1 MSCVLLSPHRGL
13 MKGRMIPTVH
23 LRPTAEPFTL
33 LIIMRGYGREN
44 YRREGTLFELR
55 EVFLIFA
62 YYIAPIM
69 DHDIFISYSSKQKS
83 VADGVCHFLEE
94 NGYKCWMAP
103 RDIPAGSAY
112 GDLIDEAIVNSKLVV
127 LVFSQAAALSKWVK
141 GEINVAFDENKYIL
155 PFRIDETKIAGGFR
169 VMLNQMHWVDAFPH
183 YAEKLPVLLE
193 SIRNLIGE
201 RRNPNERVVEKEPEI
216 NISEGMEDKDPKD
229 KGETGDLEKLELAP
243 QMEFS
248 VKGVFFKM
256 ILVEG
261 GRFLMGAADDDGDA
275 ELIERPR
282 HGVTLSD
289 YYIGETLVT
298 QDLWQAVM
306 GKNPSY
312 RKGPDLPVDSVPWK
326 VINEP
331 GGFFDRLQAA
341 LSDQIPISWRF
352 RAPTEAEW
360 EYAARGGRKSNGYK
374 YSGSDNIE
382 RVAWHK
388 GNSEG
393 KTHPVK
399 QKEPNELGLYDMSGN
414 VWEPCMDMCSS
425 YHEGEFNDP
434 FGPIRGWA
442 RASRGG
448 AFDVRYKKH
457 RVSYRGIHT
466 SGHFS
471 GLRLVLQIGKKRD

>member
-1 MSCVLLSPHRGL
+1 
-13 MKGRMIPTVH
+13 
-23 LRPTAEPFTL
+23 
-33 LIIMRGYGREN
+33 
-44 YRREGTLFELR
+44 
-55 EVFLIFA
+55 
-62 YYIAPIM
+62 M

-83 VADGVCHFLEE
+83 VADGVCHYLEE
-94 NGYKCWMAP
+94 NGYRCWMAP
-103 RDIPAGSAY
+103 RDIPAGSTY
-112 GDLIDEAIVNSKLVV
+112 GDLIDNAIVDSKLVV
-127 LVFSQAAALSKWVK
+127 LVFSQSAALSKWVK
-141 GEINVAFDENKYIL
+141 GEINVAFDEDKYIL

-193 SIRNLIGE
+193 SISNLIGE
-201 RRNPNERVVEKEPEI
+201 RRNPNERVREKEPEI
-216 NISEGMEDKDPKD
+216 DKSEGPKD
-229 KGETGDLEKLELAP
+229 KEETGDRERLECAP
-243 QMEFS
+243 QIEFS
-248 VKGVFFKM
+248 VKGVSFKM

-261 GRFLMGAADDDGDA
+261 GRFLMGAAEGDEDA
-275 ELIERPR
+275 SSDELPR

-312 RKGPDLPVDSVPWK
+312 QKGPDLPVDSVSWK
-326 VINEP
+326 VISEP
-331 GGFFDRLQAA
+331 GGFFDRLHAA
-341 LSDQIPISWRF
+341 LLDQIPASWRF

-360 EYAARGGRKSNGYK
+360 EYAAKGGRKSKGYK

-414 VWEPCMDMCSS
+414 VWEPCMDMSKS
-425 YHEGEFNDP
+425 YHEGEFTDP
-434 FGPIRGWA
+434 IGPTKGWD

-448 AFDVRYKKH
+448 AYDERYRKH
-457 RVSYRGIHT
+457 RVSFRSVHV
-466 SGHFS
+466 SGSFS